1 MRIGGHLFCFFTGK
15 DRSDDKSMDIKKEE
29 TKEKVVHRQ
38 RDRTITKKGESGIK
52 KAGRKSRSVLGAG
65 TSISA
70 DKISEHVEGGEDI
83 KSVVDLERDVA
94 VGTASSIKKT
104 KDAVSR
110 IRKRPGINQKQLS
123 NVTNGKIKKQGKQ
136 MAKRAAKKSSKKAVK
151 KTTKKITKK
160 TTKQATKTAAR
171 VGVKVGTTAAGSVAG
186 PYGMAIGYAAGKV
199 AGEVVDQK
207 FYQAERRI
215 RILKYLGD
223 RLNAPD
229 KQNDNVFKL
238 VKDLIVHKVV
248 FVARKVV
255 ALVLP
260 IILPIVLIIVA
271 AGALTGAVV
280 AVAYNSPIAFLLPPL
295 EGDETVRSVT
305 ASYMINFK
313 SEVNKLANEH
323 KDADQGE
330 VVYQDYEGLGQPDN
344 YMDIMIVYM
353 VKYGYGNTAIEMN
366 EENKKNLKAV
376 FDDMCKYNTEI
387 VTKTKGKGKK
397 KKTTKTLKVK
407 VTMKTYSEMADEYNF
422 TDEQREMLANI
433 MTMVKAT
440 QSNPL
445 GGSVSTDSRSEL
457 SEKEIQKITDKISD
471 PQAKNVCTFALSKV
485 GYPYSQPKRDSGDYF
500 DCSSLAYYSWKNG
513 GVSMIYGDSN
523 VAAAEAQYCAKNGI
537 VVSESEMKPG
547 DLIFYSFQHNDRYK
561 NISHVAIYVGDG
573 KIVEAGSES
582 TGVIYRDYYNSGL
595 VMIGRPVKK

>member
-1 MRIGGHLFCFFTGK
+1 
-15 DRSDDKSMDIKKEE
+15 MDIKKEDK
-29 TKEKVVHRQ
+29 KEKVVHRQ
-38 RDRTITKKGESGIK
+38 RDRTIGKKGDSTIK
-52 KAGRKSRSVLGAG
+52 KFGRKSKSAIGAG
-65 TSISA
+65 AALGS
-70 DKISEHVEGGEDI
+70 DKIADHIEGGEDI
-83 KSVVDLERDVA
+83 KTVAGLEKDVA
-94 VGTASSIKKT
+94 VGTASRIKKT
-104 KDAVSR
+104 KDVVSR
-110 IRKRPGINQKQLS
+110 IRKRPEINQKQLS
-123 NVTNGKIKKQGKQ
+123 NMAGRKIKKKGKQ
-136 MAKRAAKKSSKKAVK
+136 MAKKTAKKSTKKVAKKASKKIAK
-151 KTTKKITKK
+151 DTTKE
-160 TTKQATKTAAR
+160 ATKIATK
-171 VGVKVGTTAAGSVAG
+171 VGVKAGTTIAGTAGG
-186 PYGMAIGYAAGKV
+186 PYGIAIGYAAGEV
-199 AGEVVDQK
+199 AGQVIDYK
-207 FYQAERRI
+207 FYQAEKRI

-223 RLNAPD
+223 RLNEPD
-229 KQNDNVFKL
+229 KQKDNLFKL

-255 ALVLP
+255 AFLLP
-260 IILPIVLIIVA
+260 MILPVILIIVT

-305 ASYMINFK
+305 ASYMMNFK
-313 SEVNKLANEH
+313 SEINKLAI
-323 KDADQGE
+323 
-330 VVYQDYEGLGQPDN
+330 VYVDYEGAGQPDN
-344 YMDIMIVYM
+344 YMDIMVVYM

-366 EENKKNLKAV
+366 DENKNNLKSV
-376 FDDMCKYNTEI
+376 FDDMCKYTTEI

-407 VTMKTYSEMADEYNF
+407 VTLKTYAEMADEYKF
-422 TDEQREMLANI
+422 TDDQREMLADI

-440 QSNPL
+440 QTNPIS
-445 GGSVSTDSRSEL
+445 GSVGTYSRSEL
-457 SEKEIQKITDKISD
+457 SEKEIKKITDKISD
-471 PQAKNVCTFALSKV
+471 PQAKNVCTFALTKV

-500 DCSSLAYYSWKNG
+500 DCSSLAFYSWKNG

-523 VAAAEAQYCAKNGI
+523 VAAAEAQYCAKNGT